1 MPMMNFMNEISHT
14 HKMRSLPISF
24 TRFMKI
30 SKMVLPWFAGI
41 TLCLLI
47 LGLIL
52 VMHSPDDYQQGITV
66 KIMYLHVPFA
76 WLSTFCYITMSAAAL
91 ANLIWKYHL
100 PDVALKCGAPIG
112 AIFTALALMTGA
124 LWGRPTWGT
133 WWVWDARLTSV
144 LILLFIYLAIILL
157 GRAFDNQV
165 KAARATAILTLV
177 GFVNI
182 PIIKFS
188 VNWWNT
194 LHQPAS
200 LLRAGGPTIDN
211 AMLWPLITMLCCFI
225 FMFITLYLMAMR
237 NEINRRYI
245 QILQI
250 KKSRR
255 AQQQDS
261 SSCST

>member
-1 MPMMNFMNEISHT
+1 MNFMNKLSRTYKI
-14 HKMRSLPISF
+14 RLLPASF
-24 TRFMKI
+24 TLFMKI
-30 SKMVLPWFAGI
+30 SRVVLPWLVGI
-41 TLCLLI
+41 TLCFLI

-76 WLSTFCYITMSAAAL
+76 WLSTFCYVTMSAAAL
-91 ANLIWKYHL
+91 GNLIWKYHL
-100 PDVALKCGAPIG
+100 ADVALKCGAPIG
-112 AIFTALALMTGA
+112 AIFTALALITGA

-144 LILLFIYLAIILL
+144 LILLFIYLSIILL

-182 PIIKFS
+182 PVIKFS

-200 LLRAGGPTIDN
+200 LLRAGGSTIDN
-211 AMLWPLITMLCCFI
+211 AMLWPLITMLFCFI
-225 FMFITLYLMAMR
+225 FMFIALYLMAMR
-237 NEINRRYI
+237 NEINRHYI
-245 QILQI
+245 RILQI

-255 AQQQDS
+255 AQQQDA

>member
-1 MPMMNFMNEISHT
+1 MNELSRT
-14 HKMRSLPISF
+14 HKIRSSPASF
-24 TRFMKI
+24 ARFMKI
-30 SKMVLPWFAGI
+30 SSIVLPWFAGI

-66 KIMYLHVPFA
+66 RIMYLHVPFA
-76 WLSTFCYITMSAAAL
+76 WLSTFCYILISVAAL
-91 ANLIWKYHL
+91 SNLIWRYHL
-100 PDVALKCGAPIG
+100 ADVTLKCGANIG

-144 LILLFIYLAIILL
+144 LILLFIYLSIILL
-157 GRAFDNQV
+157 GRAFDNQA

-211 AMLWPLITMLCCFI
+211 AMLWPLITMLFCFI
-225 FMFITLYLMAMR
+225 FMFVTLYLMAMR
-237 NEINRRYI
+237 NEINNRYI
-245 QILQI
+245 QTLQI

-255 AQQQDS
+255 IQQQDS

>member
-1 MPMMNFMNEISHT
+1 MNFMNELSRTYKI
-14 HKMRSLPISF
+14 RSLPASF
-24 TRFMKI
+24 TFFMKI
-30 SKMVLPWFAGI
+30 SSIVLPWLAGI
-41 TLCLLI
+41 TLCFLI

-76 WLSTFCYITMSAAAL
+76 WLSTFCYVMMSAAAL
-91 ANLIWKYHL
+91 GNLIWKYHL
-100 PDVALKCGAPIG
+100 ADVALKCGAPIG

-144 LILLFIYLAIILL
+144 LILLFIYLSIILL
-157 GRAFDNQV
+157 GRAFDNKV
-165 KAARATAILTLV
+165 KAARATSILTLV

-182 PIIKFS
+182 PVIKFS

-200 LLRAGGPTIDN
+200 LLRAGGSTIDN
-211 AMLWPLITMLCCFI
+211 AMLWPLITMLFCFI
-225 FMFITLYLMAMR
+225 FMFIALYLMAMR
-237 NEINRRYI
+237 NEINRHYI
-245 QILQI
+245 RILQI

-255 AQQQDS
+255 AQQQDA

>member
-1 MPMMNFMNEISHT
+1 MNKLSRTYKI
-14 HKMRSLPISF
+14 RLLPASF
-24 TRFMKI
+24 TLFMKI
-30 SKMVLPWFAGI
+30 SRVVLPWLVGI
-41 TLCLLI
+41 TLCFLI

-76 WLSTFCYITMSAAAL
+76 WLSTFCYVTMSAAAL
-91 ANLIWKYHL
+91 GNLIWKYHL
-100 PDVALKCGAPIG
+100 ADVALKCGAPIG
-112 AIFTALALMTGA
+112 AIFTALALITGA

-144 LILLFIYLAIILL
+144 LILLFIYLSIILL

-182 PIIKFS
+182 PVIKFS

-200 LLRAGGPTIDN
+200 LLRAGGSTIDN
-211 AMLWPLITMLCCFI
+211 AMLWPLITMLFCFI
-225 FMFITLYLMAMR
+225 FMFIALYLMAMR
-237 NEINRRYI
+237 NEINRHYI
-245 QILQI
+245 RILQI

-255 AQQQDS
+255 AQQQDA

>member
-1 MPMMNFMNEISHT
+1 MNFMNELSHT
-14 HKMRSLPISF
+14 YKMRSLPASF
-24 TRFMKI
+24 ARFMKI
-30 SKMVLPWFAGI
+30 SKIIIPWLASI

-52 VMHSPDDYQQGITV
+52 VMHSPDDYQQGMTV

-76 WLSTFCYITMSAAAL
+76 WLSTFCYVTMSVAAL
-91 ANLIWKYHL
+91 GNLIWKYHL
-100 PDVALKCGAPIG
+100 ADVALKCGAPIG

-177 GFVNI
+177 GSVNI

-211 AMLWPLITMLCCFI
+211 TMLLPLITMLFCFI

-237 NEINRRYI
+237 NEINRRHI

-255 AQQQDS
+255 AQHQDS
-261 SSCST
+261 SSCLT

>member
-1 MPMMNFMNEISHT
+1 MNKTSRT
-14 HKMRSLPISF
+14 HKMRSLPASL
-24 TRFMKI
+24 THFMKI
-30 SKMVLPWFAGI
+30 SSTVLPWITSI
-41 TLCLLI
+41 TLCFFI

-52 VMHSPDDYQQGITV
+52 ILYSPDDYQQGITV
-66 KIMYLHVPFA
+66 KIMYIHVPFA
-76 WLSTFCYITMSAAAL
+76 WLSMFCYIIMSAAAL
-91 ANLIWKYHL
+91 GSLIWRYHL
-100 PDVALKCGAPIG
+100 ADVALKCGAPIG
-112 AIFTALALMTGA
+112 AIFTALTLVTGA

-144 LILLFIYLAIILL
+144 LILLFIYLAIIMLD
-157 GRAFDNQV
+157 RAFDNKE

-194 LHQPAS
+194 LHQSAS
-200 LLRAGGPTIDN
+200 LLRSGGTTIDR
-211 AMLWPLITMLCCFI
+211 AMLWPLITMIIFFT
-225 FMFITLYLMAMR
+225 FMFILLYLMAMR
-237 NEINRRYI
+237 NEINGRHI

-250 KKSRR
+250 KEARR
-255 AQQQDS
+255 SQYQDS

>member
-1 MPMMNFMNEISHT
+1 MNKLSHT
-14 HKMRSLPISF
+14 HKMRSLPESF
-24 TRFMKI
+24 TRFVKI
-30 SKMVLPWFAGI
+30 SKIIIPWLASI

-52 VMHSPDDYQQGITV
+52 VIHSPDDYQQGITV
-66 KIMYLHVPFA
+66 KIMYIHVPFA
-76 WLSTFCYITMSAAAL
+76 WVSIFCYITMSAAAL

-100 PDVALKCGAPIG
+100 ADVALKCGAPIG

-157 GRAFDNQV
+157 RRAFDNQV
-165 KAARATAILTLV
+165 KAARATSILTLV

-200 LLRAGGPTIDN
+200 LLRAGGSTIDK
-211 AMLWPLITMLCCFI
+211 AMLWPLITMLFCFI
-225 FMFITLYLMAMR
+225 FMFVVLYLMAMR

-255 AQQQDS
+255 VQQQDS

>member
-1 MPMMNFMNEISHT
+1 MNKTSHI
-14 HKMRSLPISF
+14 HKTRSLSTSL

-30 SKMVLPWFAGI
+30 SGTVLPWLTGI

-52 VMHSPDDYQQGITV
+52 IMHSPDDYQQGSTV
-66 KIMYLHVPFA
+66 KIMYIHVPFA
-76 WLSTFCYITMSAAAL
+76 WLSTFCYIIISTAAL
-91 ANLIWKYHL
+91 GNLIWRYHL
-100 PDVALKCGAPIG
+100 ANVALKCGAPIG
-112 AIFTALALMTGA
+112 AIFTALSLVTGA

-144 LILLFIYLAIILL
+144 LILFFIYLAIVMLA
-157 GRAFDNQV
+157 RAFDNHE

-177 GFVNI
+177 GLVNI

-194 LHQPAS
+194 LHQKAS
-200 LLRAGGPTIDN
+200 LLRSGGPTIDR
-211 AMLWPLITMLCCFI
+211 AMLWPLITMIFCFS
-225 FMFITLYLMAMR
+225 FMFILLYLMAMR
-237 NEINRRYI
+237 NEINNRHI

-250 KKSRR
+250 KR
-255 AQQQDS
+255 ARDAQHKDS

>member
-1 MPMMNFMNEISHT
+1 MNFMNELSPT

-24 TRFMKI
+24 ARFMKI
-30 SKMVLPWFAGI
+30 SKIILPWLASI

-47 LGLIL
+47 LGLIF
-52 VMHSPDDYQQGITV
+52 VMYSPDDYQQGMTV

-91 ANLIWKYHL
+91 GNLIWKYHL
-100 PDVALKCGAPIG
+100 ADVALKCGAPIG

-165 KAARATAILTLV
+165 KAARATSILTLV

-211 AMLWPLITMLCCFI
+211 AMLWPLITMLFCFV
-225 FMFITLYLMAMR
+225 FMFIALYLMAMR
-237 NEINRRYI
+237 NEINSRYI
-245 QILQI
+245 KILQI

-261 SSCST
+261 SSCLT

>member
-1 MPMMNFMNEISHT
+1 MNFMNELSHT
-14 HKMRSLPISF
+14 YKMRSLPISF
-24 TRFMKI
+24 SRFMKI
-30 SKMVLPWFAGI
+30 SKIILPWLASI

-52 VMHSPDDYQQGITV
+52 VIYSPDDYQQGMTV

-91 ANLIWKYHL
+91 GNLIWKYHL
-100 PDVALKCGAPIG
+100 ADVALKCGAPIG

-188 VNWWNT
+188 VKWWNT

-200 LLRAGGPTIDN
+200 LLRAGGPTIDS
-211 AMLWPLITMLCCFI
+211 AMLWPLITMLFCFV
-225 FMFITLYLMAMR
+225 FMFIALYLMAMR
-237 NEINRRYI
+237 NEINNRYI
-245 QILQI
+245 KILQI